1 MKIAS
6 TNIEIVNSIE
16 GSVSVSSQRIRQ
28 NLEDADIYIL
38 SDKEVF
44 SIFEEPIQTRPTIV
58 VYAKEGEGVPAS
70 FAKGYAD
77 DLVTLPMR
85 KLDVDRLF
93 RRHEELSALREL
105 EKNTQ
110 GITDLVK
117 RLQDDIH
124 LAEKIQRRLIKEKFP
139 PMGGLSIKSKYW
151 CGLKAGGDY
160 FDVFEFPDGNHV
172 GIIVSDSSTYA
183 LSTSFIGSLMQFSIH
198 VGQDELGDPAKI
210 VGALFGKI
218 REVMKEKDKF
228 SIFYGIL
235 NRKTYQLRYVNQ
247 GPIFSALRSKTG
259 EVQWLSKGQ
268 NNPLSLKDHAIAQS
282 QEAAME
288 PEDRLMIISD
298 GWGEALGLSGVE
310 VVEKFLPKKSD
321 PQELLNSMAFDLK
334 KGVEKLYDL
343 EEAEEDFPM
352 PPQDCSILLFEFAK
366 NLLRLKLAP

>member
-6 TNIEIVNSIE
+6 TNPEVIKQIKNSL
-16 GSVSVSSQRIRQ
+16 SVTPEQIRTS
-28 NLEDADIYIL
+28 LDAADIYIL
-38 SDKEVF
+38 SDQEVF
-44 SIFEEPIQTRPTIV
+44 SIFEQPVKHRPTIV
-58 VYAKEGEGVPAS
+58 VYVGEGQKTPES
-70 FAKGYAD
+70 FSEGIAD
-77 DLVTLPMR
+77 DLVTLPIR
-85 KLDVDRLF
+85 PLDVDRLF
-93 RRHEELSALREL
+93 RRHTELSALRDL

-210 VGALFGKI
+210 VSALFGKI

-235 NRKTYQLRYVNQ
+235 NRKTYQFRYVNQ

-259 EVQWLSKGQ
+259 DVQWLSKGQ
-268 NNPLSLKDHAIAQS
+268 NNPLTLKDHVIAQT
-282 QEAAME
+282 QEASME

-321 PQELLNSMAFDLK
+321 PQDLLNDMAFDLK

-343 EEAEEDFPM
+343 DEAEEDFPM

-366 NLLRLKLAP
+366 NLLRLAR